1 MNPQVPNMVIS
12 IVIVIVIVI
21 LHLKEGEINFD
32 KNMRIL
38 SS

>member
-12 IVIVIVIVI
+12 IVIF
-21 LHLKEGEINFD
+21 HLKEGEINFD
-32 KNMRIL
+32 KNIRIL